1 MPCVDLD
8 RSPRNLALG
17 VPGPDGVSLQRSGYR
32 HGQGLAGINA
42 SALSTS
48 PAPPQAIS
56 HNAYYVNTNKDGVQL
71 SHGRLCPPGANL
83 YPFPH
88 QSVSFSAITMYPKIR
103 ESLDIDTRRWS
114 LQG

>member
-56 HNAYYVNTNKDGVQL
+56 HNAYYVKADWAWGARLVRWWLAWKLQRPQVL
-71 SHGRLCPPGANL
+71 SAPIPGQQPR
-83 YPFPH
+83 YPSP
-88 QSVSFSAITMYPKIR
+88 MPG
-103 ESLDIDTRRWS
+103 LW
-114 LQG
+114 

>member
-48 PAPPQAIS
+48 PAPPQVIS
-56 HNAYYVNTNKDGVQL
+56 HNAYYVNTSKDGVQL
-71 SHGRLCPPGANL
+71 SHGRLSGVRPVQICIPSRTNL
-83 YPFPH
+83 YLFP
-88 QSVSFSAITMYPKIR
+88 R
-103 ESLDIDTRRWS
+103 
-114 LQG
+114 

>member
-56 HNAYYVNTNKDGVQL
+56 HNAYYVKADWAWWARLVRWWLVRPVQICIP
-71 SHGRLCPPGANL
+71 SRTNL
-83 YPFPH
+83 YLFP
-88 QSVSFSAITMYPKIR
+88 R
-103 ESLDIDTRRWS
+103 
-114 LQG
+114 